1 MMKRRFQ
8 QAIEA
13 WERFWFTETSSEI
26 LAWIRIAAAATVIMK
41 MLGLHGLYRIGN
53 WRIVW
58 PWERNFKASEFVGT
72 GEYVPKLD
80 ALAWVPDLDVDTS
93 EKLVGVMFGLGVLML
108 FGVATRVVVPLLAL
122 TLGWTMFYTSMDYR
136 HHENVM
142 FWTLVALSVAP
153 CADHHAVDAWL
164 FPNRPATRPIAYIRM
179 LQVLLTTIYFS
190 TTLGKLDWGWW
201 TGAAMQ
207 AIHDEG
213 HFRGPFWPTL
223 WNAAGPVFFSRY
235 TVFAEGLCA
244 IGFWIPRIRW
254 GTALVG
260 AGLHLG
266 IDFMMPV
273 TTFSFQM
280 ISLYAVFAEP
290 SPGSFRSALAPS
302 ALLAGAKR
310 ASNRILFRRG

>member
-1 MMKRRFQ
+1 MKQRLH
-8 QAIEA
+8 QAFA
-13 WERFWFTETSSEI
+13 CWERFWFAESGSEI
-26 LAWIRIAAAATVIMK
+26 LSWMRIAAAATVVMK
-41 MLGLHGLYRIGN
+41 MLGLHGLYRIGD

-72 GEYVPKLD
+72 GQYVPRLD
-80 ALAWVPDLDVDTS
+80 ALAWIPDLDVDTS
-93 EKLVGVMFGLGVLML
+93 EKLVTVMFGLGVLMF
-108 FGVATRVVVPLLAL
+108 FGIATRVVVPLLTLA
-122 TLGWTMFYTSMDYR
+122 LGWSMFYTSMDYR

-142 FWTLVALSVAP
+142 FWTLVALSFSP
-153 CADHHAVDAWL
+153 CGDHFSVDSRL
-164 FPNRPATRPIAYIRM
+164 FPKRPATRPIMHIRM

-201 TGAAMQ
+201 SGAAMQ

-223 WNAAGPVFFSRY
+223 WNMAGPVFFSRY
-235 TVFAEGLCA
+235 TVFAEGLCTF
-244 IGFWIPRIRW
+244 GFWIPGLRW
-254 GTALVG
+254 ATAAVG

-280 ISLYAVFAEP
+280 ISLYAVFLDP
-290 SPGSFRSALAPS
+290 SGNGLRSLLSPS
-302 ALLAGAKR
+302 RWAAAAKR